1 MVMMSSNCPRALH
14 SQRTE
19 IEEKVVAKEWKQT
32 QKKKIVKLA
41 EQKKQIYLAG
51 KVAEKAEKS
60 IKLITTII
68 TKADKKSIQQCAC
81 YPFKKRAEIWHQT
94 APSNKLDDTNLWR

>member
-1 MVMMSSNCPRALH
+1 MSSNCTWAPH

-32 QKKKIVKLA
+32 QKKNSKISRT
-41 EQKKQIYLAG
+41 KKQIYLAG

-68 TKADKKSIQQCAC
+68 TKADKKSIQKCAC

-94 APSNKLDDTNLWR
+94 APSNKLDTNLRR